1 MGLAN
6 EILTFQVLNARK
18 QLYVLFYE
26 RECVCVLSQLLFRH
40 KCASDR
46 FYLFRFD
53 YWVPITVLIFQ
64 ALLTTLEVIQLM
76 SRCV

>member
-1 MGLAN
+1 M
-6 EILTFQVLNARK
+6 
-18 QLYVLFYE
+18 YCSM
-26 RECVCVLSQLLFRH
+26 RESVCVCVLSQLLFRH

-53 YWVPITVLIFQ
+53 YWVLITVLIFQ